1 MQNVKQT
8 FEALETIATATNTT
22 QEIYFSYCGEKF
34 SFQVD
39 STTKGLKLTN
49 VRRWSSRVT
58 NYITDAM
65 NVEKIT
71 NKYLCLYTYSMLD
84 NRINEKMD
92 ISKIELINPNK

>member
-8 FEALETIATATNTT
+8 FEALDTIATATNTT
-22 QEIYFSYCGEKF
+22 QELYFSYCGEKF

-39 STTKGLKLTN
+39 CTTEGLKLTN
-49 VRRWSSRVT
+49 VSHWSSRVE

-65 NVEKIT
+65 NLEKIT
-71 NKYLCLYTYSMLD
+71 KKYLCLYSYTMLG